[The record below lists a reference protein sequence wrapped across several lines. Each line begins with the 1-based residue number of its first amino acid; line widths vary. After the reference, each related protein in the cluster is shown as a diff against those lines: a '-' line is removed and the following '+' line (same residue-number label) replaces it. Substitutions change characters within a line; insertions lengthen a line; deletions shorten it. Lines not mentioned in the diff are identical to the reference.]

1 MAVHSKGATVTD
13 TPSRRFAR
21 PSPPTLQRSISAAL
35 LVCAASPALAA
46 APYSR
51 VLVVGVSP
59 DDNYRCQFEQF
70 LADQMQSDST
80 TVIQSCDV
88 VTPLKPLTQA
98 GIEQAVA
105 AQQADAVVS
114 TILVSVQDKVVEGG
128 DRDTRG
134 GDYFK
139 AEGAGF
145 APDFW
150 GLYAVPVI
158 YGQYVDLP
166 PVYTMQGTVEVE
178 TRVYDTASKT
188 LVRSVKSKAKHVE
201 STDEGTAAITE
212 EVAKQLRREGVVR

>member
-1 MAVHSKGATVTD
+1 MTD
-13 TPSRRFAR
+13 TPSHRLVAHPR
-21 PSPPTLQRSISAAL
+21 PSALVGSIAVAL
-35 LVCAASPALAA
+35 LACASAPALAA
-46 APYSR
+46 EPYTR

-88 VTPLKPLTQA
+88 ITPLKPLTQA
-98 GIEQAVA
+98 GIEQVVA

-114 TILVSVQDKVVEGG
+114 TILVSVQDKEVEGG

-150 GLYAVPVI
+150 GLYAVPVV

-166 PVYTMQGTVEVE
+166 PVSTMEGTVEVE
-178 TRVYDTASKT
+178 TRVYDTASKS
-188 LVRSVKSKAKHVE
+188 LVRTVKSKAKHVE

>member
-1 MAVHSKGATVTD
+1 MTD
-13 TPSRRFAR
+13 TPSRHLVAR
-21 PSPPTLQRSISAAL
+21 PRPSAFLGSLCAAL
-35 LVCAASPALAA
+35 LACASAPALAA
-46 APYSR
+46 EPYTR

-88 VTPLKPLTQA
+88 ITPLKPLTQA

-114 TILVSVQDKVVEGG
+114 TILVSVQDKEVEGG

-150 GLYAVPVI
+150 GLYAVPVV

-166 PVYTMQGTVEVE
+166 PVYTMEGTVEVE
-178 TRVYDTASKT
+178 TRVYDTASKS
-188 LVRSVKSKAKHVE
+188 LVRTVKSKAKHVE